1 MGIHTRLNCRLDNDN
16 DHGQTSEHIGMNEI
30 GKWWIHTWIRGHTS
44 MVIGTNIDV
53 CFSSQLTNNTI
64 AHVDP
69 MRKKL
74 LKVEHTSLELLL
86 ERSIDFLEYVHYR
99 T

>member
-1 MGIHTRLNCRLDNDN
+1 
-16 DHGQTSEHIGMNEI
+16 
-30 GKWWIHTWIRGHTS
+30 